1 MANVTLK
8 VNGMSCGH
16 CVNAVEGALKDIGAK
31 GTVNLAQGTVDI
43 QYEESN
49 VTAADLK
56 EAIEEQGYDV
66 E

>member
-31 GTVNLAQGTVDI
+31 GAVNLAQGTVDI

-49 VTAADLK
+49 VTVADLK
-56 EAIEEQGYDV
+56 EVIEEQGYDV